1 MFVVGS
7 FLTLMLHAASPFQPL
22 ASAIEMDGEPGEIAN
37 FNEVAMIGDS
47 VFAPA
52 PGLEPEGRSLTVWAV
67 DERYLWVGVR
77 VVFATP
83 RPLLGPVGRRD
94 EIPTGDEV
102 ILIIDPAGKGERA
115 FRFATNP
122 SGVIQDAMI
131 LAPENES
138 YAWDSLADV
147 ATRSFDDG
155 WFAEFKIPLQELS
168 IPSLAGTWG
177 INVLTRLWKE
187 EQRTSLFPIDVGQ
200 RNKVARVGYVELS
213 LESVPELSLRML
225 PSLTT
230 AWSDET
236 PAADCQSAF
245 ERGRFVTCETASS
258 VGLSGSVMLGNH
270 TDIQFAMNPD
280 FSQVEADVPQVGL
293 NERFALF
300 YPEKRP
306 FFTRV
311 GALVPG
317 RIDIFYTRSIGLP
330 LVGFQAR
337 HRRGSSSILGLSA
350 YDIEPQGSITDERV
364 DAFNATETLTNLAR
378 FEETLDDGR
387 LGATYIDRL
396 WLADGE
402 MRGYNGVV
410 GFDGSYRPNR
420 EWSMQWELLGSS
432 LSLEDEGREFGGAD
446 RFFVQYNDGDYRWFA
461 KHEYI
466 AEEFRAEAG
475 FIPRLGYHQIMTK
488 FDLYFRDVGGMNF
501 GSPGVYISSYLDESG
516 KAIEHFAGSNFYI
529 RWAGHLWTFTKY
541 EIRPE
546 LIETSD
552 EWLLP
557 QRLDLAIGSQVTPW
571 LNLRT
576 SAEFGTSIIR
586 DEDILDGRAPFLGRS
601 IDYEAGFEA
610 RPLPSILLAGGGRGR
625 ALFDEKNE
633 LLGED
638 LVIVGLG
645 EWYMN
650 RDDSLRVIYQR
661 SLGDDTWSADL
672 LGTHRPVNGFIG
684 FLGYRL
690 ESSGGE
696 LVQRVF
702 MKASYQ
708 FGT

>member
-1 MFVVGS
+1 MR
-7 FLTLMLHAASPFQPL
+7 P
-22 ASAIEMDGEPGEIAN
+22 
-37 FNEVAMIGDS
+37 
-47 VFAPA
+47 
-52 PGLEPEGRSLTVWAV
+52 
-67 DERYLWVGVR
+67 
-77 VVFATP
+77 P

-94 EIPTGDEV
+94 SIPTGDEL

-131 LAPENES
+131 LAEKSNRMPGTPLPMS
-138 YAWDSLADV
+138 RRAHLRMA
-147 ATRSFDDG
+147 G
-155 WFAEFKIPLQELS
+155 FAEFKIPLQELS
-168 IPSLAGTWG
+168 IPSLDGTWG

-187 EQRTSLFPIDVGQ
+187 EQRISLFPVDVGQ
-200 RNKVARVGYVELS
+200 RNKVARVGYVDLS
-213 LESVPELSLRML
+213 LESVPDLSLRML

-236 PAADCQSAF
+236 PAVDCKNAF
-245 ERGRFVTCETASS
+245 ERGRFVTCKTASS

-270 TDIQFAMNPD
+270 TDIQFAVNPD

-337 HRRGSSSILGLSA
+337 HRRGSSSVLGLSA
-350 YDIEPQGSITDERV
+350 YDIEPQGSITDDRV
-364 DAFNATETLTNLAR
+364 DALNATETLTNLAR
-378 FEETLDDGR
+378 VEETLDDGR
-387 LGATYIDRL
+387 LGATYIDRI
-396 WLADGE
+396 WLSDGE
-402 MRGYNGVV
+402 TRGYNGVV

-432 LSLEDEGREFGGAD
+432 LSLDDASSEFGAAD
-446 RFFVQYNDGDYRWFA
+446 RIFVQYNDGDYRWFA

-466 AEEFRAEAG
+466 AKDFRAEAG
-475 FIPRLGYHQIMTK
+475 FIPRLGYHQVMTK
-488 FDLYFRDVGGMNF
+488 FDLYFRDVGAMNF
-501 GSPGVYISSYLDESG
+501 GSPGFYISSYLDESG

-546 LIETSD
+546 LIEASN

-557 QRLDLAIGSQVTPW
+557 QRLDLGTGAQLTSW
-571 LNLRT
+571 LKFDVGL
-576 SAEFGTSIIR
+576 ELGTTIIR
-586 DEDILDGRAPFLGRS
+586 DEDILDGRSPYLGRS
-601 IDYEAGFEA
+601 LDYEAGFEA
-610 RPLPSILLAGGGRGR
+610 RPLPSILLAGGTGGR
-625 ALFDEKNE
+625 ALFDEENT
-633 LLGED
+633 LIGED
-638 LVIVGLG
+638 QIVAALG
-645 EWYMN
+645 EWYVT
-650 RDDSLRVIYQR
+650 RDDSLRLIYQE
-661 SLGDDTWSADL
+661 SLGDDAWSADVL
-672 LGTHRPVNGFIG
+672 ATHRPVSGFIG

-696 LVQRVF
+696 RIQRVF